1 MCEWVQV
8 SVRFLK
14 YIVQKV
20 PLAYQGLRQV
30 STGTRGPYY
39 LLGNLVIIALRFGS
53 IPYVFL
59 MYSVRAR
66 QFDSEPTL
74 IGAHEKFKKIP
85 KFFSAGGFGPAE
97 SMPFHGT

>member
-20 PLAYQGLRQV
+20 PLAYQGPRQV

-74 IGAHEKFKKIP
+74 IGAHEKFR
-85 KFFSAGGFGPAE
+85 KFFSAGALSVRE
-97 SMPFHGT
+97 WL